1 MFKTNAFWRGDE
13 RMLRRS
19 HYMGGGNAAFTALPL
34 LVLAVK
40 RQFPLFL
47 LSERRKSG
55 ICIFTA
61 DSFGGPEGIG
71 SCICNFSSSQGGG
84 NAAFTALPLLVLAVK
99 RQSPL
104 FLLSER
110 RKSGICSFT
119 ADSFGGP
126 EGIGSCICNFSSSQ
140 GGGNAAFTA
149 LPLLVLAVKRQSPL
163 FLLSERRKSGI
174 CSFTADSFGGK
185 PAPSAATLFFAFFSF

>member
-34 LVLAVK
+34 LVFAVK

-47 LSERRKSG
+47 L
-55 ICIFTA
+55 A
-61 DSFGGPEGIG
+61 
-71 SCICNFSSSQGGG
+71 
-84 NAAFTALPLLVLAVK
+84 
-99 RQSPL
+99 
-104 FLLSER
+104 
-110 RKSGICSFT
+110 
-119 ADSFGGP
+119 
-126 EGIGSCICNFSSSQ
+126 
-140 GGGNAAFTA
+140 
-149 LPLLVLAVKRQSPL
+149 
-163 FLLSERRKSGI
+163 ERRKSGI

>member
-55 ICIFTA
+55 ICSFTA
-61 DSFGGPEGIG
+61 DSFGVFPRIRTVTNSNLVGTDFTSLEVKFKRSG
-71 SCICNFSSSQGGG
+71 SSMFKTNAFWRGDERMLRRSHYMGGG
-84 NAAFTALPLLVLAVK
+84 NAAFTALPLPVLAVK
-99 RQSPL
+99 RQ
-104 FLLSER
+104 F
-110 RKSGICSFT
+110 
-119 ADSFGGP
+119 
-126 EGIGSCICNFSSSQ
+126 
-140 GGGNAAFTA
+140 
-149 LPLLVLAVKRQSPL
+149 PL

-185 PAPSAATLFFAFFSF
+185 PAPSAAMLFFAFFSF